1 MRNSPVSNSAAAAPL
16 RFVSWGPSDHVFMQR
31 PVTLDFM
38 VKHLSEVSH
47 VDHLSTS
54 WTRVEMIALVLR
66 LAAESVADDLT
77 GLDH

>member
-1 MRNSPVSNSAAAAPL
+1 MA
-16 RFVSWGPSDHVFMQR
+16 
-31 PVTLDFM
+31 LDFM
-38 VKHLSEVSH
+38 VKHFSEVSH

-66 LAAESVADDLT
+66 LTAESVADDLT